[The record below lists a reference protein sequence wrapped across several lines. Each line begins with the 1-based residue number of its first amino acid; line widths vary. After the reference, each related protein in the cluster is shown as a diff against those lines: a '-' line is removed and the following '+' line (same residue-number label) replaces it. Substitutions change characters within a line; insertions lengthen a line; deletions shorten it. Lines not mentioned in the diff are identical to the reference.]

1 MVSDAWKVLEDT
13 WLRPARRQAEINHDV
28 PEIPTLTEVVAPPPP
43 ARDTW
48 LTDTVHKIKLFSAM
62 RAGQTFTPDEFRAF
76 HVEQGGQEPA
86 SPKAWGPVWM
96 EVYARGIAIR
106 TNRWVY
112 SGRRVAK
119 RRLVRVLIGRKI
131 G

>member
-28 PEIPTLTEVVAPPPP
+28 PEIPTLTEAIDPWPPNS
-43 ARDTW
+43 W
-48 LTDTVHKIKLFSAM
+48 LRDTVHKIKLFSAM